1 MLKNIKYKS
10 MVESPKPKLIE
21 EEERE
26 REREEQK
33 SLHPPYPSPLCQY
46 LLSRLL

>member
-33 SLHPPYPSPLCQY
+33 AFIHHIPPLCQY